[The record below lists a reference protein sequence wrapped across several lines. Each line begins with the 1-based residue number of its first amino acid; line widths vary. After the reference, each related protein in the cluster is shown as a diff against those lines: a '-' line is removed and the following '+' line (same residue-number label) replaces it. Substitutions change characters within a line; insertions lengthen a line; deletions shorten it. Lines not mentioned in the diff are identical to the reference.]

1 MASLDLTKY
10 LGSGVL
16 IVDTKT
22 SSLLLVYDY
31 TKNYNCCGGY
41 IKYDVDDP
49 QRIEK
54 TAREELI
61 EETRTLLSCDIDYL
75 VTCPYVDLNFHDDI
89 FRCYVYKTECESN
102 ICQQFANFKLD
113 ELPTDDDYYETT
125 SMTFFPLKQ
134 FKGAKSLARIDKS
147 SMAKN
152 RAGEKTSLNRRVISV
167 IKEAIKE
174 NLL

>member
-1 MASLDLTKY
+1 MATADLGKY

-22 SSLLLVYDY
+22 SSLLLVHDY

-41 IKYDVDDP
+41 IKYGIDDP

-61 EETRTLLSCDIDYL
+61 EETRTLMSCDIDYL
-75 VTCPYVDLNFHDDI
+75 ITCPFVDLDFHDDI
-89 FRCYVYKTECESN
+89 FRCYIFKTRCETD
-102 ICQQFANFKLD
+102 ICQQFENFKVE
-113 ELPTDDDYYETT
+113 ELPEDDDYKETT
-125 SMTFFPLKQ
+125 SMRFFPLKQ
-134 FKGAKSLARIDKS
+134 FKTKKSLARIDKS
-147 SMAKN
+147 SLAKN
-152 RAGEKTSLNRRVISV
+152 SIGEKLQLNRRVISV
-167 IKEAIKE
+167 IKAALKE